1 MPTLYF
7 NSNDEVMKRIV
18 SRCPTLHESYKP
30 PWWCFGPWMNV
41 VVMIIKERFAPTMP
55 IKRDTIICPDGGE
68 VSIDWADDEIS
79 KNLPIEAPVLGILHT
94 ITGSARQNAG
104 FMQYAAR
111 RGWRSCVLNRRGHS
125 GMPIRVVPNAFSI
138 MGNVDDTVIM
148 VKKMRIRFP
157 NNFIGLAGVSAG
169 SGQLVSY
176 IGREGDQVLING
188 AASLCPAWDISSAFK
203 NLQNKFPWVDRYVTR
218 GIVNHFLRPPQNQ
231 IALAKM
237 PEVVSRAITSK
248 TLGEF
253 MDHSAPL
260 AACRD
265 LDHFY
270 QENNPMQY
278 FTGNTTPCL
287 VLNALDDFLCL
298 KENIRYDVKDQVHN
312 YCLAITDYGSHIAYN
327 EGFFGTGNFMW
338 RITLDFFETIKEC

>member
-1 MPTLYF
+1 MYMLIP
-7 NSNDEVMKRIV
+7 
-18 SRCPTLHESYKP
+18 
-30 PWWCFGPWMNV
+30 
-41 VVMIIKERFAPTMP
+41 
-55 IKRDTIICPDGGE
+55 
-68 VSIDWADDEIS
+68 
-79 KNLPIEAPVLGILHT
+79 NL
-94 ITGSARQNAG
+94 
-104 FMQYAAR
+104 F
-111 RGWRSCVLNRRGHS
+111 
-125 GMPIRVVPNAFSI
+125 F
-138 MGNVDDTVIM
+138 
-148 VKKMRIRFP
+148 F
-157 NNFIGLAGVSAG
+157 
-169 SGQLVSY
+169 
-176 IGREGDQVLING
+176 
-188 AASLCPAWDISSAFK
+188 
-203 NLQNKFPWVDRYVTR
+203 LQF
-218 GIVNHFLRPPQNQ
+218 RPPHNQ

-237 PEVVSRAITSK
+237 PEVVSRAVMSK

-253 MDHSAPL
+253 MDRSAPL